1 MYAFDV
7 HCNAFFPMFLLLY
20 VLQLVLSPLLLMH
33 TFVSTL
39 LSAGVWRWVA
49 AGALGGRALL
59 TSRQGGQGGPSWLFG
74 SCRTQQH
81 SLPPLIAFT

>member
-1 MYAFDV
+1 MQLVGAGLNTLTLCSCAPSPPSSPTPWLPASVSSRRMYAFDV

-39 LSAGVWRWVA
+39 LSAGGWVGA
-49 AGALGGRALL
+49 RAGDVA
-59 TSRQGGQGGPSWLFG
+59 
-74 SCRTQQH
+74 
-81 SLPPLIAFT
+81 

>member
-1 MYAFDV
+1 M

-39 LSAGVWRWVA
+39 LSAGVWAV
-49 AGALGGRALL
+49 GGGGRLG
-59 TSRQGGQGGPSWLFG
+59 REG
-74 SCRTQQH
+74 S
-81 SLPPLIAFT
+81 AD

>member
-39 LSAGVWRWVA
+39 LSAGGWVGSRGTVPGAMMMTMIGIEGKMAVWRI
-49 AGALGGRALL
+49 
-59 TSRQGGQGGPSWLFG
+59 
-74 SCRTQQH
+74 C
-81 SLPPLIAFT
+81 